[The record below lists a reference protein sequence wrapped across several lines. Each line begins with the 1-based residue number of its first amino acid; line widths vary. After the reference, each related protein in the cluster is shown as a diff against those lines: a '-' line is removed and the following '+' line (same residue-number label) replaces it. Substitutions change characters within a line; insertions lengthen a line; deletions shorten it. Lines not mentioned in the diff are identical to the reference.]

1 MSELDV
7 PTFANFEPHT
17 SLRYDIV
24 QIGSKEDIGVLEEM
38 SVAFGC
44 ELRLFPWPHIDDLR
58 KMIETVGPAKT
69 LQDNIEHIQAKL
81 HTKYEAVDI
90 ARDWVI
96 RSGLLEPVDRYF
108 GINRL
113 PDATPDVAIITGGV
127 RNWMQRRAG
136 ALASQASVRRAPHV
150 ILAGGSRLMGQK
162 EGPDVD
168 VGMREAD
175 YLKEIILPQLNENG
189 FDSIEFC
196 RVESDEGEH
205 VMQHAALRAA
215 SKVDLRKG
223 LVQIVGNAG
232 NWVQNAGQFRMAVRY
247 HLGRYGFDDEDNPQL
262 CVVTDAFPLG
272 TGVEP
277 ASTHQNPHSALGQIV
292 RNYYIL
298 AKNTPAFR

>member
-1 MSELDV
+1 MQLIID
-7 PTFANFEPHT
+7 TDK
-17 SLRYDIV
+17 L
-24 QIGSKEDIGVLEEM
+24 SKKNL
-38 SVAFGC
+38 SVNEYLTLLSIYYKSKNNSIDYVDRKVDYFSKLKTHGFIS
-44 ELRLFPWPHIDDLR
+44 LFP
-58 KMIETVGPAKT
+58 
-69 LQDNIEHIQAKL
+69 N
-81 HTKYEAVDI
+81 DI
-90 ARDWVI
+90 KN
-96 RSGLLEPVDRYF
+96 L
-108 GINRL
+108 
-113 PDATPDVAIITGGV
+113 
-127 RNWMQRRAG
+127 
-136 ALASQASVRRAPHV
+136 
-150 ILAGGSRLMGQK
+150 
-162 EGPDVD
+162 
-168 VGMREAD
+168 D